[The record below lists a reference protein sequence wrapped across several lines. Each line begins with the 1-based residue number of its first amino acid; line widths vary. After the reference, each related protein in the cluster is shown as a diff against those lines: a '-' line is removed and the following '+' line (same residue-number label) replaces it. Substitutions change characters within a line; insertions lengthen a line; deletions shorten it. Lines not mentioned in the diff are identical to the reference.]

1 MPLLGQPPIRLN
13 LGATLIGAF
22 VNTILYTF
30 ELAAAWH
37 YFHTER
43 GKKDRTVIRG
53 IVMLNLLVDAV
64 GSFAVCANAFTFL
77 VIYLDDDNRTSRSH
91 WTLTA
96 YVVTNSISAFVVQ
109 GFMVYRYWRF
119 LALLCGSSSLPVGG
133 NEELNV
139 MMIFKSIALAG
150 TAFTDICINVALT
163 WKLRMSST
171 YSSGTRHLVDRI
183 VTYAIVTGCTTS
195 IFALSV
201 LISYLIYPPSAI
213 STGIA
218 FSLGRVYT
226 LTMIFTLIS
235 RDKLSKDPVYH
246 IAIDTEWADS
256 ATRADTPPLSN
267 PSTIQG
273 SMQFANPP
281 LTKRQSTFGST
292 RFRSVSA
299 PPPRIFYNLDD
310 ESVYESAVSTL
321 TQLSHLSREEV
332 VGKADN
338 LNNV

>member
-109 GFMVYRYWRF
+109 GSMVYRYWRLSRNYF
-119 LALLCGSSSLPVGG
+119 IVLPINLLMLFSFGASMWLIVSSSRRQRRIERYDDLQV
-133 NEELNV
+133 V
-139 MMIFKSIALAG
+139 IIALAG

-246 IAIDTEWADS
+246 IAVDTEWADS
-256 ATRADTPPLSN
+256 ATRADSKQMLKYIIFCDIWYIYYLS
-267 PSTIQG
+267 
-273 SMQFANPP
+273 
-281 LTKRQSTFGST
+281 K
-292 RFRSVSA
+292 
-299 PPPRIFYNLDD
+299 
-310 ESVYESAVSTL
+310 
-321 TQLSHLSREEV
+321 
-332 VGKADN
+332 
-338 LNNV
+338 